1 MEPEPNSCLFSFP
14 SLPQKGGD
22 KLAFLTEA
30 VFVLSSGPH
39 SAPLSPKPLTW
50 AKLSS
55 LQCLALQG
63 LCRVHLWSPR
73 PAPHALNFAGYG
85 GGVV

>member
-1 MEPEPNSCLFSFP
+1 MGPEPNICLFSFP

-39 SAPLSPKPLTW
+39 LAPLSPKPLMW

-55 LQCLALQG
+55 SQCLVLQG
-63 LCRVHLWSPR
+63 LCRVHLWNPC
-73 PAPHALNFAGYG
+73 PALYVLNFPGYG
-85 GGVV
+85 GSIV